1 MTPADAPAGLAQ
13 LRSLHLPPVDGSGQ
27 GEVVLA
33 IALGFTAALLVG
45 LFRFLRD
52 RRRNSVRRAALA
64 ELAAARPLPPEA
76 RLVAQARLLRR
87 LARTLRGDAAASG
100 QGADWARTLDG
111 LFATTF
117 FTTGAGR
124 GLVENLYRRETPDP
138 AAIDAEL
145 GRLFARI
152 GA

>member
-1 MTPADAPAGLAQ
+1 MNAERAASLDA
-13 LRSLHLPPVDGSGQ
+13 LRGLHLPANAAGAIQ

-45 LFRFLRD
+45 LVRSLRLRARNTVRRQALRD
-52 RRRNSVRRAALA
+52 
-64 ELAAARPLPPEA
+64 LAATRGLDPEA

-87 LARTLRGDAAASG
+87 LARTLQGDAAADAHG
-100 QGADWARTLDG
+100 LDWALRLDR
-111 LFATTF
+111 LLATSF

-124 GLVENLYRRETPDP
+124 VLADGLYRREPADL

-145 GRLFARI
+145 GRLFSRI